1 MSCGTNWLKLRSDT
15 STGFAVG
22 LAARLTANFGDRRW
36 NREGLNGIM
45 DSIKRFWTYH
55 PVLSNWLILAVGM
68 VIILY
73 FSARHIPFEM
83 TQWAALFGATIALA
97 GLCAWIINWE

>member
-1 MSCGTNWLKLRSDT
+1 MNWNDNRDADHSPIKLATNEEATPMDALR
-15 STGFAVG
+15 
-22 LAARLTANFGDRRW
+22 
-36 NREGLNGIM
+36 
-45 DSIKRFWTYH
+45 RFWTDH

-73 FSARHIPFEM
+73 FSARHIAFLP
-83 TQWAALFGATIALA
+83 TQWAALIGVTVGLA

>member
-1 MSCGTNWLKLRSDT
+1 MSCGTNWRKLRSGSET
-15 STGFAVG
+15 AV
-22 LAARLTANFGDRRW
+22 ARQRW
-36 NREGLNGIM
+36 GRGGLNGKM
-45 DSIKRFWTYH
+45 DSIKRFWIGH